1 MEGFECYPRG
11 YQAVYAWLR
20 NENLALIG
28 VH

>member
-28 VH
+28 VN